1 MLYESLNWYL
11 QKLPNSMQVSL
22 IRQNRLLQNY
32 DKFCVSEWVSDCC
45 LMLSEQCYIMTR
57 TSYIRRVFQLYH
69 DKNKLHSTS
78 VSAISWQEQVTFDE
92 CFSYHDKNKLHATS
106 VSAISWQ
113 EQVTFDE
120 CFSYIMRRT
129 SYIWQ
134 VFQLYHD
141 KKNLHSTSVSAI
153 SWQEQLTFD

>member
-11 QKLPNSMQVSL
+11 QKLANSMQVSL

-69 DKNKLHSTS
+69 DKNKLHLTS
-78 VSAISWQEQVTFDE
+78 VSAISWQEQVTFDK
-92 CFSYHDKNKLHATS
+92 CFSYFMT
-106 VSAISWQ
+106 
-113 EQVTFDE
+113 
-120 CFSYIMRRT
+120 RT
-129 SYIWQ
+129 SYIRQ
-134 VFQLYHD
+134 VFQLYHG
-141 KKNLHSTSVSAI
+141 KNKLHLTSVSVI
-153 SWQEQLTFD
+153 SWQEQATFNEMVMSIL